1 MISDLE
7 LLGAVCL
14 FFFTSTFHTLEL
26 ASVTIARLVSWLVL
40 QEMITFMH
48 CSIFKRLLSNYLVL
62 PTSSLPLPNA
72 NHMIFDRHA
81 SLSS

>member
-26 ASVTIARLVSWLVL
+26 ASVTIARLVS

-48 CSIFKRLLSNYLVL
+48 CSIFQEAAIEL
-62 PTSSLPLPNA
+62 PRAAYKLTSSPKCESYDL
-72 NHMIFDRHA
+72 
-81 SLSS
+81 

>member
-26 ASVTIARLVSWLVL
+26 ASVTIARLVS
-40 QEMITFMH
+40 QEMITFVH